1 MDRLDARKNA
11 AVRRLKHSNNA
22 WGKLVAKYEAE
33 MFASLPAEHAAR
45 AKPSERLIK
54 YHATRDGQVV
64 AGLVADILGVL
75 GCESTLR
82 VLNAESGVNKPM
94 SRDALERTLRLEGSE
109 GPLLAGVLTR
119 SDTGGGRRGRADEGR
134 ERSRTRDRTPEV
146 TKREPPEL
154 IVAAVGVLEEK
165 DTNRPE
171 RATEETAA
179 KRTESTSPST
189 GAGPFTNLGGMERAP
204 EGSFELEN
212 SDGDEVVDA
221 IEESVDDLEVSVVS
235 VEVDGRVSG
244 SVKSGGGSS
253 MRGNF
258 SVDYE
263 DVGMGSTPPTSAAG
277 DDAAFDVERG
287 GVSLDDEDFE
297 VDHGDVW

>member
-11 AVRRLKHSNNA
+11 AVRRLKRSNNA

-82 VLNAESGVNKPM
+82 VLDAESGVNKPM
-94 SRDALERTLRLEGSE
+94 SRDALERALRLERSE

-119 SDTGGGRRGRADEGR
+119 SDEADEPAR

-244 SVKSGGGSS
+244 SVKSSGGSS

>member
-1 MDRLDARKNA
+1 MDARKNA
-11 AVRRLKHSNNA
+11 AIRKLKRSNNA
-22 WGKLVAKYEAE
+22 WGKLIAKYEAE

-45 AKPSERLIK
+45 AKPSERLIQ
-54 YHATRDGQVV
+54 YRATSDGQVV

-82 VLNAESGVNKPM
+82 VLNTESGVNKPM

-109 GPLLAGVLTR
+109 GPLLAGLLTR
-119 SDTGGGRRGRADEGR
+119 SVEADEGR
-134 ERSRTRDRTPEV
+134 ERSRTRHRTPEV
-146 TKREPPEL
+146 TKREPPEP

-171 RATEETAA
+171 RATGETAV
-179 KRTESTSPST
+179 KRTELTSPST
-189 GAGPFTNLGGMERAP
+189 GAGPSTNLGGVERAL

-212 SDGDEVVDA
+212 SDDDEVTEA

-235 VEVDGRVSG
+235 IEVDGRVSG

-253 MRGNF
+253 IRGNF

-263 DVGMGSTPPTSAAG
+263 DVGMGSTPPTSVAG
-277 DDAAFDVERG
+277 VDAAFDAEPG

-297 VDHGDVW
+297 VDHDDVW